1 MKNELSAEQMVEQMS
16 INQQTKDIL
25 LLELASNRETALE
38 ILSKY
43 ASKDTHGRFFQI
55 IMRSEEFALQSN
67 RWQWDEQECEHYTS
81 PNLPIFALKSF
92 GHALIRW
99 EP

>member
-1 MKNELSAEQMVEQMS
+1 MSAIDQE
-16 INQQTKDIL
+16 TKDIL
-25 LLELASNRETALE
+25 LLELASDRETALG

-43 ASKDTHGRFFQI
+43 ASKDTDGNFFQI
-55 IMRSEEFALQSN
+55 IMRSEAFALQSN
-67 RWQWDEQECEHYTS
+67 RWQWNEQECERYTS

-99 EP
+99 QQ